1 MHFCAK
7 HQEGCKICNLVL
19 YFLDR
24 EVLFHNNRKA
34 HYEI

>member
-7 HQEGCKICNLVL
+7 HQEGCKLCNLVL

-24 EVLFHNNRKA
+24 GVLFHIMR
-34 HYEI
+34 HILLLS